1 MLCESFAF
9 YAKEKNMKTIYAVFR
24 SKTETYKF
32 IEYMREVGFDATAV
46 STPSGAKVG
55 CGISAKISYNALNV
69 ANKIIS
75 GGRFSTFKGLFL
87 IEKKG
92 GRTSTVK
99 I

>member
-1 MLCESFAF
+1 MLCESFVF
-9 YAKEKNMKTIYAVFR
+9 YAKEKNMKAIYAVFR

-32 IEYMREVGFDATAV
+32 IEYMHQLGLDAVAV